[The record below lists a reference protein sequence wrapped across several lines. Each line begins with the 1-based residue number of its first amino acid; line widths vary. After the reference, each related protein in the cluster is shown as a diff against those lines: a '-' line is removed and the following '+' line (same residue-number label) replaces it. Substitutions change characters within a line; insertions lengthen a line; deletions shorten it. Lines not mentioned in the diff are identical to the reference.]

1 MSLGMFRPPR
11 LRRAAAAGV
20 AAAVALIGL
29 PQEAQAEVK
38 VGVEVRGELMRRF
51 NVQPYGGPSVAVDL
65 GYSFDTYPIMVIPEL
80 TLVGA
85 FYAPEIYTG
94 SFRALG
100 GLRVGAAL
108 EVEPTIYVRGGYLG
122 IFGRDVP
129 DHGGVFEA
137 GAAIDKRLERSLT
150 IGGSLGYQGF
160 FAPRWAHGMAAGF
173 HVGFWL

>member
-1 MSLGMFRPPR
+1 MIPSRPVSWLRVAAIGLASSVASLGW
-11 LRRAAAAGV
+11 LDDAH
-20 AAAVALIGL
+20 
-29 PQEAQAEVK
+29 AEVK

-51 NVQPYGGPSVAVDL
+51 NVQPYGGPGLALDV
-65 GYSFDTYPIMVIPEL
+65 GYSFETYPIMVIPEL
-80 TLVGA
+80 VLEGA

-137 GAAIDKRLERSLT
+137 GASIDKRLERSLT